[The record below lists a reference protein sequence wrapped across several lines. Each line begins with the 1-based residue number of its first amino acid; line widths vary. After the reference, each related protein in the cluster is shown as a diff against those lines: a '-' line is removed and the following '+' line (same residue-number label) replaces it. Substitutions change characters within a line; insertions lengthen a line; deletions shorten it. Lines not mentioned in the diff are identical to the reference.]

1 MRKLIAS
8 AVVLVAAL
16 TLTVP
21 GAFGGAAQTPGLTAR
36 TITIGATLPLTGGA
50 APYAPIVLGLQ
61 TYFKYVNARR
71 GPDGKRGIMGR
82 QVIYKVY
89 DDGYNPANTIQLTRR
104 LVEQDKVFAVVG
116 QLGTEP
122 VQAARPYLNQQKVPQ
137 VLVATGASYWGTQ
150 YKEFPWTIGFQPDY
164 VAEGRVYGLH
174 MKANQRGKKIA
185 IIYQNDDYGKDWLYG
200 LRSVLGK
207 QYADANIVA
216 QEAVEFTA
224 TSVASQLARIRAS
237 GAQVFVIVATPRPTI
252 LSYATGKALGY
263 NPEQIYVNSVSS
275 NAAFMNTAVAS
286 AGAPYVNG
294 SISGDYL
301 KDPIESGPEPRCRAP
316 GVPAHHGEV
325 RAVGQCVE
333 RALRVRVRVGRDVRA
348 GDVQGREE
356 PDPGGSHE
364 CALEPEHDESVRAS
378 RRRPEDLQDG
388 PLDHQPDAAP
398 TIQQS
403 ASGRTSPPSWRAVPG
418 DRSLRRMSRRGR
430 RTPGPYEF
438 SAFARY
444 CSQ

>member
-1 MRKLIAS
+1 VRKLI
-8 AVVLVAAL
+8 VCGVGLVAAL
-16 TLTVP
+16 VLTVP
-21 GAFGGAAQTPGLTAR
+21 GAFGGAAQTPGLTSK
-36 TITIGATLPLTGGA
+36 TITIGATLPLTGRA

-89 DDGYNPANTIQLTRR
+89 DDGYNPANTVQLTRR

-122 VQAARPYLNQQKVPQ
+122 VQAARPYLNQLKVPQ

-164 VAEGRVYGLH
+164 IAEGRVYGLH

-200 LRSVLGK
+200 LRSALGK
-207 QYADANIVA
+207 EYADANVVA

-237 GAQVFVIVATPRPTI
+237 GAQVFVIVATPGPTI
-252 LSYATGKALGY
+252 ISYATGKALGF

-275 NAAFMNTAVAS
+275 AAAFMSTAVAS

-294 SISGDYL
+294 SISGGYL
-301 KDPIESGPEPRCRAP
+301 KDPSNPAQNRDPALQEYRRIMGKYAP
-316 GVPAHHGEV
+316 TANASNGLYVYGF
-325 RAVGQCVE
+325 
-333 RALRVRVRVGRDVRA
+333 ALADTFVQAMYKAGKNPTRA
-348 GDVQGREE
+348 GLMN
-356 PDPGGSHE
+356 
-364 CALEPEHDESVRAS
+364 ALLSLNTTNRFALSGVTLKTSKKDHWIISQMR
-378 RRRPEDLQDG
+378 LQRFNNGIWTPIG
-388 PLDHQPDAAP
+388 PLVE
-398 TIQQS
+398 
-403 ASGRTSPPSWRAVPG
+403 GRPR
-418 DRSLRRMSRRGR
+418 
-430 RTPGPYEF
+430 
-438 SAFARY
+438 
-444 CSQ
+444 